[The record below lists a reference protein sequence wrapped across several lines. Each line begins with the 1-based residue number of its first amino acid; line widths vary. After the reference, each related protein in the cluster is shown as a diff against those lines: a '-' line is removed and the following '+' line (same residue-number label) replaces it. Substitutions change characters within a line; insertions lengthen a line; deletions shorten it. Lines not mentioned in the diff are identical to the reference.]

1 MDAVPC
7 GYNKQSPN
15 RMRPGFQR
23 GPLQMIGWLVALVY
37 NAVADLAEALGTD
50 HAGDHVQTL
59 RRKFFNRPGQLYETP
74 EALIVHLD
82 AFQGQDDLQPL
93 IDQLNGGH
101 HRLPWL
107 DNRRLIMSLTPRR
120 QHQRGP

>member
-37 NAVADLAEALGTD
+37 NAVADLAAAWTEIMQAVTSAPCGGSSSTD
-50 HAGDHVQTL
+50 PAACIS
-59 RRKFFNRPGQLYETP
+59 RPKL
-74 EALIVHLD
+74 
-82 AFQGQDDLQPL
+82 
-93 IDQLNGGH
+93 
-101 HRLPWL
+101 
-107 DNRRLIMSLTPRR
+107 
-120 QHQRGP
+120 